1 MGDEKKQVNRT
12 DGCAVSPVGK
22 EGSAAHLT
30 SRLPSRTRAGASVVE
45 NRRSSE
51 LGAQQKDGRLSLV
64 VLMWNSSAISAGSS
78 GNSGNN

>member
-51 LGAQQKDGRLSLV
+51 LGAQQKDGRLV
-64 VLMWNSSAISAGSS
+64 VLMWNSSAISVGSS